1 MKVTRDD
8 LAALRFAHF
17 TLDAVLNVT
26 TDDLHRK
33 KISVAIARVRKV
45 HILLLQIINEGAL
58 DFASDILD
66 GVGDESTLAK
76 SVKLLCGDV

>member
-8 LAALRFAHF
+8 LAALRFALF

-33 KISVAIARVRKV
+33 KISLAIARVRKV
-45 HILLLQIINEGAL
+45 HILLLQIVSEGAL
-58 DFASDILD
+58 DFADDVRKGIEDDSPP
-66 GVGDESTLAK
+66 AK
-76 SVKLLCGDV
+76 SIRLLCGDV